1 MLTLHYMQKTLINLF
16 LLITLFSC
24 RPPREEEEPIPINV
38 LDQDKLAMV
47 LADAYLAE
55 SASGLNIKNVSGE
68 RFDSTY
74 LFNPLKDNNIS
85 KQKFDSTMTY
95 YTQHPLKLKAVY
107 DKVLERLSQYPN
119 IINAEK
125 QLSGH

>member
-1 MLTLHYMQKTLINLF
+1 MQKTLINLF
-16 LLITLFSC
+16 LVIVLFSC
-24 RPPREEEEPIPINV
+24 KPEKEEDQPLPSNV
-38 LDQDKLAMV
+38 LDEDKLALV

-55 SASGLNIKNVSGE
+55 SASGLNIKNVGGE

-74 LFNPLKDNNIS
+74 LFNPLQDHNIS